1 MAEPTA
7 SDDRPVILG
16 RIVAAHGIRGE
27 VVLQSFTAEPQAIA
41 SYGPLDVVGSRRRVV
56 IEALRPA
63 KAGFIARL
71 DGIGDR
77 NAAEALKGA
86 ELAVARARLPAAAAD
101 EVYHADL
108 IGLAVRLK
116 GGATIGRVRGVENYG
131 AGDLL
136 AVRLE
141 PSGREVLLPFSR
153 ASVPEIDL
161 AGGAL
166 VVDPPQGLL
175 ES

>member
-1 MAEPTA
+1 MAASGA
-7 SDDRPVILG
+7 SDDLVVLG

-27 VVLQSFTAEPQAIA
+27 VTMMSFTAEPTAIA
-41 SYGPLDVVGSRRRVV
+41 AYGSLKVMGSDRQLV
-56 IEALRPA
+56 ITGLRPA

-71 DGIGDR
+71 EGINDR

-86 ELAVARARLPAAAAD
+86 ELAVTRDRLPAPAED

-116 GGATIGRVRGVENYG
+116 DGETIGRVTGVENYG

-136 AVRLE
+136 TITLAAA
-141 PSGREVLLPFSR
+141 GREVLLPFNR
-153 ASVPEIDL
+153 NAVPEVDV
-161 AGGAL
+161 AGGF
-166 VVDPPQGLL
+166 VVADPPEGLL
-175 ES
+175 EP